1 MAAVCRRRRRR
12 GRGTARV
19 PGLGAGRGAARV
31 TRFLRTPCS
40 LPALTL
46 FLPGLAE
53 PPAEGPTEALLG
65 DLPLPALT
73 RILTRGDRV
82 EGPSGGVERGLF
94 SLLDVAPE
102 DGLPVAAVSRLAET
116 PDAGARRP
124 AEMGSACATGPEG
137 DGAAR
142 EAAVGGGWLRADPVH
157 LRPDLSQLILFD
169 AGAFTLTVEEAAAL
183 AGEVAP
189 LFAEAGAELEVRAPS
204 RWYLRLEA
212 PVDLRTSPL
221 SAVLG
226 QDLRRHRPEGA
237 DARRWQALLTE
248 VQMTLFSSP
257 VNQAREGRGE
267 LPVNSLWLWGGGRPP
282 EPSAPLWS
290 RVWADDAL
298 AAGLARLS
306 GIPRSLPAPS
316 AHEWLGA
323 VEADPADPASRA
335 GGVGHLLVDAGLWR
349 AARYGDV
356 EEWRAGLQAI
366 ERHWLAPLVEA
377 LGARRLASLTVQ
389 GGAGSGHRLDRRGLR
404 RWWRR
409 SRPVASIL
417 GL

>member
-1 MAAVCRRRRRR
+1 MPGPGSEPGAL
-12 GRGTARV
+12 RV
-19 PGLGAGRGAARV
+19 NRLVRPSA
-31 TRFLRTPCS
+31 P

-46 FLPGLAE
+46 FLPGLGE
-53 PPAEGPTEALLG
+53 PPADGPADVLLG
-65 DLPLPALT
+65 DLSLPALT
-73 RILTRGDRV
+73 GIMTRGDRV
-82 EGPSGGVERGLF
+82 DGPSGGVERALF
-94 SLLDVAPE
+94 SLFGIDTSE
-102 DGLPVAAVSRLAET
+102 GLPAAAVSRLAEHRLPEPEPEPERT
-116 PDAGARRP
+116 RPEGPLTALAPDPADRGAAARR
-124 AEMGSACATGPEG
+124 GW
-137 DGAAR
+137 
-142 EAAVGGGWLRADPVH
+142 WLRADPVH
-157 LRPDLSQLILFD
+157 LRPDLSKLLLFD
-169 AGAFTLTVEEAAAL
+169 AGSFALAAGEAAAL
-183 AGEVAP
+183 ADEVAP
-189 LFAEAGAELEVRAPS
+189 LFAEVGAALEVGDPT
-204 RWYLRLEA
+204 RWYLRLDAA
-212 PVDLRTSPL
+212 PDLQTSPL

-226 QDLRRHRPEGA
+226 QDLRGHRPAGA

-282 EPSAPLWS
+282 EPSAPRWS

-306 GIPRSLPAPS
+306 GIPCSLPAPS

-323 VEADPADPASRA
+323 AQAGSADPASRA
-335 GGVGHLLVDAGLWR
+335 GAGHLLVDAGLWR

-356 EEWRAGLQAI
+356 EGWRAGLLAI

-409 SRPVASIL
+409 SRPVASML
-417 GL
+417 GR